1 MHADT
6 FADGLTRWLRG
17 DDSFEAEAASIMFA
31 ECLLLCRAYIR
42 AQQKERF

>member
-17 DDSFEAEAASIMFA
+17 SDSCEAEAASILFA
-31 ECLLLCRAYIR
+31 ETVLLARAWIR
-42 AQQKERF
+42 AQQKER